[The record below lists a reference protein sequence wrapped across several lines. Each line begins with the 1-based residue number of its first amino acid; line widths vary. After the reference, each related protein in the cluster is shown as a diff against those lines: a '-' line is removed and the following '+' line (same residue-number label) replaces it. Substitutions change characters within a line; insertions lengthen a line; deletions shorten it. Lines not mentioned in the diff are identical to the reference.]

1 MHCCIINRQ
10 NVVIKIPHKAL
21 EGIRTAKIIE
31 GKTNKIPHKALE
43 GISTAKISN
52 IYINNSIRSDLPN
65 IKLKI
70 CEQKRTQYFVSLIFF
85 FFFAHI
91 QNGQYYQRNI

>member
-1 MHCCIINRQ
+1 M
-10 NVVIKIPHKAL
+10 

-43 GISTAKISN
+43 GIFTAKISN
-52 IYINNSIRSDLPN
+52 IYINNSIRSDLPK

-70 CEQKRTQYFVSLIFF
+70 CEQKSTPYFVSLFF

>member
-1 MHCCIINRQ
+1 MYRLLCIINRQ

-43 GISTAKISN
+43 GIRTAKISN
-52 IYINNSIRSDLPN
+52 MHINNSIRSG
-65 IKLKI
+65 IK
-70 CEQKRTQYFVSLIFF
+70 
-85 FFFAHI
+85 A
-91 QNGQYYQRNI
+91 